1 MREIMIH
8 SVINLAPMTFS
19 VVQMIS
25 GSLVFSA
32 VLIGM
37 ISCGTCWNR
46 LCRFGKNDS
55 DRLRPSSQPELIKR
69 QRKSNVERE
78 GERRQSE
85 FAPNKQQQETIG
97 RIFDRPFSKR
107 SYLNIIPP
115 VPTDARGALKLLL
128 ESIICENHMCDQLC
142 TRAGSK

>member
-1 MREIMIH
+1 MIH

-107 SYLNIIPP
+107 SYLNTTC
-115 VPTDARGALKLLL
+115 TDR
-128 ESIICENHMCDQLC
+128 CE
-142 TRAGSK
+142 GSVEVTPGINYLRKSYVRSTMHSCR

>member
-1 MREIMIH
+1 MIH

-107 SYLNIIPP
+107 SYLNKTC
-115 VPTDARGALKLLL
+115 TDR
-128 ESIICENHMCDQLC
+128 CE
-142 TRAGSK
+142 GSVEVTPGINYLRKSYVRSTMHSCR